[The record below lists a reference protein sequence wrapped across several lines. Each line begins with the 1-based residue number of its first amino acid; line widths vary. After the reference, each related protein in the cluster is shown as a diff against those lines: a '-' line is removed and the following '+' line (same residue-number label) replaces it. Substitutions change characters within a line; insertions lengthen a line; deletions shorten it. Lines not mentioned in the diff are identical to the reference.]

1 MRPYNLYDEKM
12 LSFNTL
18 QFFIYTVYM
27 AAYLYSILFLH
38 LPSRLLR
45 HNSRLP
51 LLPRFFVV
59 VRGTVGLILDGDH
72 ILA

>member
-27 AAYLYSILFLH
+27 AAYLILNPPFYIYRQDYSDTIAAARSFRAFL
-38 LPSRLLR
+38 
-45 HNSRLP
+45 
-51 LLPRFFVV
+51 
-59 VRGTVGLILDGDH
+59 
-72 ILA
+72 